1 MTKARRLRV
10 EPTAYRLGPASNG
23 PGFKEG
29 QAIPAAVGDGR
40 ARAHMSR
47 APHRHAHSLISPAQM
62 GHANRGR
69 VLQVLFDLGPT
80 SRAELARLIRVNR
93 ATITGIVQP
102 LIDEGLLME
111 GAPLPAGGSG
121 GKRARPLKFSPK
133 ARLVGAMEVQAG
145 YVRSALVSWTGEVI
159 AENRERFPVKGAD
172 PGPVIDAIVTC
183 TSRTLAGSRQQP
195 LGFGI
200 AAAGMVDT
208 DRGVIVK
215 VNLAPILSGLALGP
229 LLRERLGLP
238 VYIDHHPRAMLLA
251 DRWFGAGRGARN
263 FSALYVD
270 DVLGGAL
277 LLDGHLHRGPSGAGG
292 EFGHTF
298 VQLDGDLC
306 RCGRRGCWET
316 VATTYWL
323 RRAARAAGLPG
334 AARMNARRLTGLAE
348 ADAPGA
354 NELLDRY
361 ARNIAVGV
369 ANLQQILAPNL
380 FILHGDVVGGGER
393 LRRAIE
399 AHVHRLVPPR
409 PGSDLQIALGDL
421 GDRATLRGAAG
432 LVLAHQLQF
441 QL

>member
-1 MTKARRLRV
+1 
-10 EPTAYRLGPASNG
+10 
-23 PGFKEG
+23 
-29 QAIPAAVGDGR
+29 
-40 ARAHMSR
+40 
-47 APHRHAHSLISPAQM
+47 M

-69 VLQVLFDLGPT
+69 VIQALFDLGPT
-80 SRAELARLIRVNR
+80 SRAELARLIGVNR

-102 LIDEGLLME
+102 LIDEDLLIE
-111 GAPLPAGGSG
+111 GQPLPSGETG

-133 ARLVGAMEVQAG
+133 ARLVGAIELQAG
-145 YVRSALVSWTGEVI
+145 SVRSALVSWTGEVI
-159 AENRERFPVKGAD
+159 AENRERFPVKGGD
-172 PGPVIDAIVTC
+172 PRPVIDAILAC
-183 TSRTLAGSRQQP
+183 TSRTLAGSKQDP

-229 LLRERLGLP
+229 VLHDRLRLP

-251 DRWFGAGRGARN
+251 DRWFGAGRGARS
-263 FSALYVD
+263 FAALYVD

-298 VQLDGDLC
+298 VQLDGDVC

-323 RRAARAAGLPG
+323 RTRARAANLP
-334 AARMNARRLTGLAE
+334 AAQKMNSRRLAKLAE
-348 ADAPGA
+348 AGAPGA
-354 NELLDRY
+354 NELLDLY
-361 ARNIAVGV
+361 ARNIAVGI
-369 ANLQQILAPNL
+369 ANLQQMLAPNL
-380 FILHGDVVGGGER
+380 FILHGDVVGGGEP

-399 AHVHRLVPPR
+399 AHVQRLVPPR
-409 PGSDLQIALGDL
+409 PGSDLEIVLGDQ